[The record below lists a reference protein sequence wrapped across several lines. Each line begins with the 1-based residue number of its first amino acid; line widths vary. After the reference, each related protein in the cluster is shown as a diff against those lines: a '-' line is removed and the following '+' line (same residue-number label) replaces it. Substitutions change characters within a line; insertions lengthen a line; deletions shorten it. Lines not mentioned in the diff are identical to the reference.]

1 MKYTIQHM
9 KINLNRKGNN
19 KMKIQVTIKNV
30 YGNELIYPKCRIS
43 KAFADI
49 AKTKT
54 LSIEVLKT
62 IAEMGYQ
69 VQVINEKNIEELLQC
84 NLI

>member
-1 MKYTIQHM
+1 M
-9 KINLNRKGNN
+9 KINLNRKGLN

-43 KAFADI
+43 KAFSDI
-49 AKTKT
+49 AKTKA

-62 IAEMGYQ
+62 IAEIGYQ
-69 VQVINEKNIEELLQC
+69 IEVVNEKNIEEILQC

>member
-1 MKYTIQHM
+1 
-9 KINLNRKGNN
+9 
-19 KMKIQVTIKNV
+19 MKIQITIKNV
-30 YGNELIYPKCRIS
+30 YGNQLVYPKCKTS

-62 IAEMGYQ
+62 IAEIGYQ
-69 VQVINEKNIEELLQC
+69 IEVINEKNIEEILQC

>member
-1 MKYTIQHM
+1 M

-19 KMKIQVTIKNV
+19 EMKIQVTIKNV
-30 YGNELIYPKCRIS
+30 YGNQLVYPKCKTS
-43 KAFADI
+43 KAFSDI

-62 IAEMGYQ
+62 IAEIGYQ
-69 VQVINEKNIEELLQC
+69 IEVINEKNIEEILQC